1 MSLPL
6 ALTLE
11 QQAAPLLTDS
21 TETVIAQ
28 ICSEVLSSLPRSD
41 QRGKGA
47 EYIRGL
53 LSVPGRKSTRNIAAW
68 MEKQAAE
75 GAGEQNLHHFI
86 NSSTWDWQPLREDL
100 VRYTARTLAPVAW
113 VMRPMIIPKAGK
125 HSVGVATRFCP
136 TEGRSVHGQLAVG
149 AWLGSEQLAAPMG
162 WRLHL
167 GKQWV
172 QSAEQRLKAGVPDDH
187 PLESVAECAVAGY
200 QELAPALTSVVSASA
215 LPVVYDVHGVSSND
229 AAKMLLS
236 SQNFT
241 TVGEDGKRVA
251 ASITTR
257 VEANLPLVV
266 TDPALA
272 GFSRQTA
279 SAVQIAQAAKAS
291 RREEHCVY
299 RGKGYLLTSARVGL
313 PELDAAARRHVPLV
327 LMSLTQ
333 VGQRGRPT
341 DLWLTTMRRFCA
353 MTQLERIS
361 LTERAAS
368 DFWEITDQVGVRDF
382 SGRSF
387 TGWHRHTTL
396 ASVAHV
402 VAGLSRGP
410 KLADGLDGPPPA
422 QR

>member
-6 ALTLE
+6 ALTPD

-28 ICSEVLSSLPRSD
+28 ICAEVLSSLPRSD

-47 EYIRGL
+47 EYVRGL

-68 MEKQAAE
+68 MEKQAGD

-100 VRYTARTLAPVAW
+100 ARYTARTLAPTAW
-113 VMRPMIIPKAGK
+113 VMRSMIIPKAGK
-125 HSVGVATRFCP
+125 HSVGVATRFCA
-136 TEGRSVHGQLAVG
+136 TEGRSVHGQLAIG

-167 GKQWV
+167 NKQWV

-187 PLESVAECAVAGY
+187 PMESVAECAIAGY
-200 QELAPALTSVVSASA
+200 QELAPALRSTASA
-215 LPVVYDVHGVSSND
+215 LPVVYDVHGVSPHD
-229 AAKMLLS
+229 TAKILLS
-236 SQNFT
+236 SQNFA
-241 TVGEDGKRVA
+241 TVAEDGKRVA
-251 ASITTR
+251 ASVTTR

-266 TDPALA
+266 VDPALA

-299 RGKGYLLTSARVGL
+299 RGKGYLLTSAKVGL
-313 PELDAAARRHVPLV
+313 PELDAIARRHVPLV

-333 VGQRGRPT
+333 VGQRSRPT
-341 DLWLTTMRRFCA
+341 ELWLTTTRRLCA

-361 LTERAAS
+361 LTHRAAA

-402 VAGLSRGP
+402 VAGLSREP
-410 KLADGLDGPPPA
+410 RQAS
-422 QR
+422 R

>member
-6 ALTLE
+6 AIAPE
-11 QQAAPLLTDS
+11 QRSAPLLTDS
-21 TETVIAQ
+21 TEAVIAQ
-28 ICSEVLSSLPRSD
+28 ICAEVLSSLPRSD
-41 QRGKGA
+41 QRLKGA

-68 MEKQAAE
+68 MEKQAGD

-100 VRYTARTLAPVAW
+100 ARYTARTLDPLAW
-113 VMRPMIIPKAGK
+113 VMRPMMIPKAGK
-125 HSVGVATRFCP
+125 HSVGVATRFWP
-136 TEGRSVHGQLAVG
+136 AEGRSVHGQLAIG
-149 AWLGSEQLAAPMG
+149 AWLGSERLSAPMG

-167 GKQWV
+167 NKQWV

-187 PLESVAECAVAGY
+187 PVESVAGCAVAGY
-200 QELAPALTSVVSASA
+200 QELARALQPSAST
-215 LPVVYDVHGVSSND
+215 LPVVYDMHGVSAHD
-229 AAKMLLS
+229 TAKILLS
-236 SQNFT
+236 SQNFA
-241 TVGEDGKRVA
+241 TVTQDGSRVA

-266 TDPALA
+266 VDPALA
-272 GFSRQTA
+272 GFVRQTA
-279 SAVQIAQAAKAS
+279 SAMQIAQAAKAS
-291 RREEHCVY
+291 RREEHCMY
-299 RGKGYLLTSARVGL
+299 QGKGYLLTSAKVSL
-313 PELDAAARRHVPLV
+313 PELDSIAQRRIPLV

-341 DLWLTTMRRFCA
+341 ELWLTTMRRFCA
-353 MTQLERIS
+353 MTQLERVS
-361 LTERAAS
+361 LTHRADA

-396 ASVAHV
+396 ASIAHV
-402 VAGLSRGP
+402 AAGLSQEPRPIDEPVLG
-410 KLADGLDGPPPA
+410 
-422 QR
+422 